1 MSRTN
6 LNYCNL
12 RKPSLACLFL
22 PDLSNPTMP
31 RDRSIRSILII
42 GSGPIIIGQACEFDY
57 AGSQASRSLRE
68 EGIEVILINSNPAT
82 IMTDKVTADHVYLRP
97 LEKKYIREI
106 LEKHHV
112 DAVLPTMGG
121 QTALN
126 LCIDCEK
133 AGIWEHY
140 GVKIIG
146 VDIKAIETTED
157 REKFRLKMLEL
168 GVGVCKGETA
178 TSFLQGKEIA
188 QEIGFP
194 LVIRPSFTLGGT
206 GGGFV
211 DNPEDFDEAL
221 NRGLHASPI
230 HEVLVEK
237 SIMGWKEY
245 ELELLRDGI
254 GNVIIICSI
263 ENFDPMGIHTG
274 DSITVAPAMTLP
286 DTVYQNMRDLAIKMM
301 NGIGKFAG
309 GCNVQFSVNPD
320 DDNQIIA
327 IEINPR
333 VSRSSALASKA
344 TGYPIAK
351 IAAKLAIGYNLD
363 ELSNAITGTT
373 TAYFEPALDY
383 VIVKIPRWNFD
394 KFHGA
399 NRQLGLQ
406 MKSVGEVMGIGRNF
420 QEALQKACQS
430 LEIRR
435 NGLGADG
442 KELTK
447 QADLLQSLEHPSWN
461 RLFHIYDAM
470 KLGISMKTISSLTK
484 IDKWFLEQIWD
495 LVEFEQELSK
505 FNLETIPASVMR
517 TAKEKG
523 YADRQIA
530 HLLDC
535 KESEVHKKRRD
546 MGINRVYKLVDTCAA
561 EFGAKTPYYY
571 STFDSENES
580 VSSKKKKVIVLGSGP
595 NRIGQGIEFDY
606 SCVHGIL
613 AAKECGYEAI
623 MINCN
628 PETVSTDFDIA
639 DKLYFEPVFWEHLW
653 DLIQHEKPEGVIV
666 QLGGQTALKL
676 AEKLHKYGVK
686 IMGTSFDALDLAE
699 DRGSFSTLL
708 KELNIPYPEFG
719 VATNAD
725 EAIEVSK
732 SIGFP
737 LLVRPSY
744 VLGGQS
750 MKIVINETEL
760 ENHILDIWKHLPENK
775 VLLDHFLDGA
785 IEAEADAICDGEDV
799 YIIGIMQ
806 HIEPAGIHSGDSYAV
821 LPPYNLGDFVMKQI
835 ENYTKR
841 IALALRTV
849 GLINIQ
855 FAIKND
861 KVYIIEANPR
871 ASRTVPFICKAYDEP
886 YVNYATKVMLGEKK
900 IKDFNFN
907 PVKKGYAIKV
917 PVFSFSK
924 FPEVNKELGP
934 EMKSTGEAIYFID
947 DLMDDYFLNIYSE
960 RNLYLSR

>member
-1 MSRTN
+1 
-6 LNYCNL
+6 
-12 RKPSLACLFL
+12 
-22 PDLSNPTMP
+22 MP
-31 RDRSIRSILII
+31 RDRSIRSVLII

-57 AGSQASRSLRE
+57 AGSQAARSLRE
-68 EGIEVILINSNPAT
+68 EGIEVVLINSNPAT
-82 IMTDKVTADHVYLRP
+82 IMTDKINADHVYLKP

-106 LEKHHV
+106 LEKHHI
-112 DAVLPTMGG
+112 DAVLPTVGG

-126 LCIDCEK
+126 LCIECEK
-133 AGIWEHY
+133 AGIWQHF
-140 GVKIIG
+140 GVRIIG
-146 VDIKAIETTED
+146 VDIEAIETTEN
-157 REKFRLKMLEL
+157 REKFRLKMNEL
-168 GVGVCKGETA
+168 GVGVCKGATA
-178 TSFLQGKEIA
+178 TSFLEGKEIA

-194 LVIRPSFTLGGT
+194 LVIRPSYTLGGT

-211 DNPEDFDEAL
+211 EKPEDFDAAL

-230 HEVLVEK
+230 HEVLVEQ
-237 SIMGWKEY
+237 SIMGWKEF
-245 ELELLRDGI
+245 ELELLRDGK

-286 DTVYQNMRDLAIKMM
+286 DTVYQHMRDLAVKMM

-320 DDNQIIA
+320 NDDQIIG

-351 IAAKLAIGYNLD
+351 IAAKLSIGYYLD
-363 ELSNAITGTT
+363 ELKNAITGTT

-383 VIVKIPRWNFD
+383 VVVKIPRWNFD
-394 KFHGA
+394 KFQGA
-399 NRQLGLQ
+399 DRKLGLQ

-447 QADLLQSLEHPSWN
+447 QADLLYSLEHPSWN

-470 KLGISMKTISSLTK
+470 KLGISMKTIQHLTK
-484 IDKWFLEQIWD
+484 IDIWFLEQIWELIELEKEIEKFD
-495 LVEFEQELSK
+495 LA
-505 FNLETIPASVMR
+505 TIPPVLLR
-517 TAKEKG
+517 RAKEKG

-530 HLLDC
+530 HLLRC
-535 KESEVHKKRRD
+535 LESEVHKKRREL
-546 MGINRVYKLVDTCAA
+546 GINRVYKLVDTCAA
-561 EFGAKTPYYY
+561 EFGAQTPYYY
-571 STFDSENES
+571 STFDAENES
-580 VSSKKKKVIVLGSGP
+580 IVSTKKKVIILGSGP

-606 SCVHGIL
+606 SCVHGVL
-613 AAKECGYEAI
+613 AAKECGYETI
-623 MINCN
+623 MLNCN

-653 DLIQHEKPEGVIV
+653 DIVQHEKPEGVIV

-686 IMGTSFDALDLAE
+686 IMGTSFQALDLAE

-708 KELNIPYPEFG
+708 KELNIPYPVFG
-719 VATNAD
+719 VARDAD
-725 EAIEVSK
+725 EALEVSK
-732 SIGFP
+732 TIGFP

-750 MKIVINETEL
+750 MKIVINEKEL

-841 IALALRTV
+841 IALALKTV
-849 GLINIQ
+849 GLINVQ

-900 IKDFNFN
+900 VKDFTFT
-907 PVKKGYAIKV
+907 PTKKGYAIKV
-917 PVFSFSK
+917 PVFSFNK

-947 DLMDDYFLNIYSE
+947 DLMDDYFMTIYAE

>member
-1 MSRTN
+1 
-6 LNYCNL
+6 
-12 RKPSLACLFL
+12 
-22 PDLSNPTMP
+22 MP

-82 IMTDKVTADHVYLRP
+82 IMTDKVTADHVYLKP

-157 REKFRLKMLEL
+157 REKFRLKMNEL
-168 GVGVCKGETA
+168 GVGVCKGATA
-178 TSFLQGKEIA
+178 TSFLEGKEIA

-194 LVIRPSFTLGGT
+194 LVIRPSYTLGGT

-211 DNPEDFDEAL
+211 EKPEDFDAAL

-230 HEVLVEK
+230 HEVLVEQ

-245 ELELLRDGI
+245 ELELLRDAV

-286 DTVYQNMRDLAIKMM
+286 DTVYQHMRDLAIRMM

-309 GCNVQFSVNPD
+309 GCNVQFAVNPD
-320 DDNQIIA
+320 NDAIVG

-363 ELSNAITGTT
+363 ELKNAITGTT

-394 KFHGA
+394 KFVGA
-399 NRQLGLQ
+399 DRRLGLQ
-406 MKSVGEVMGIGRNF
+406 MKSVGEAMGIGRNF

-447 QADLLQSLEHPSWN
+447 PAELLHSLEHPSWN
-461 RLFHIYDAM
+461 RLFHVYDAM
-470 KLGISMKTISSLTK
+470 KIGIPMKTILKLTK
-484 IDKWFLEQIWD
+484 IDKWFLEQIWE
-495 LVEFEQELSK
+495 LVEIEKEIGQYQLDTLPAEL
-505 FNLETIPASVMR
+505 MR
-517 TAKEKG
+517 KAKEKG

-530 HLLDC
+530 HILKCL
-535 KESEVHKKRRD
+535 ESQVHNKRKD
-546 MGINRVYKLVDTCAA
+546 MGINRVFKLVDTCAA
-561 EFGAKTPYYY
+561 EFEAKTPYYY
-571 STFDSENES
+571 STFDKENES
-580 VSSKKKKVIVLGSGP
+580 KVSDKKKVIVLGSGP

-606 SCVHGIL
+606 SCVHGVL
-613 AAKECGYEAI
+613 AAKECGYETI

-653 DLIQHEKPEGVIV
+653 DIIQHEKPEGVIV

-676 AEKLHKYGVK
+676 AEKLSKYGVK
-686 IMGTSFDALDLAE
+686 ILGTSYEALDLAE

-708 KELNIPYPEFG
+708 KDLNIPYPQFG
-719 VATNAD
+719 VATDAD

-732 SIGFP
+732 TIGFP

-821 LPPYNLGDFVMKQI
+821 LPPYNLGDLVMKQI
-835 ENYTKR
+835 ESHTKR
-841 IALALRTV
+841 IALALKTV

-907 PVKKGYAIKV
+907 PTKKGYAIKV

-947 DLMDDYFLNIYSE
+947 DLMDDYFMSIYSE

>member
-1 MSRTN
+1 
-6 LNYCNL
+6 
-12 RKPSLACLFL
+12 
-22 PDLSNPTMP
+22 MP

-57 AGSQASRSLRE
+57 AGSQAARSLRE
-68 EGIEVILINSNPAT
+68 EGIEVVLINSNPAT
-82 IMTDKVTADHVYLRP
+82 IMTDKVSADHVYLLP
-97 LEKKYIREI
+97 LEKKSIREI
-106 LEKHHV
+106 LEKHHI

-126 LCIDCEK
+126 LCIDCDK
-133 AGIWEHY
+133 AGIWQHY

-146 VDIKAIETTED
+146 VDINAIETTED

-168 GVGVCKGETA
+168 GVGVCKGATA
-178 TSFLQGKEIA
+178 TSFLEGKEIA

-211 DNPEDFDEAL
+211 NTPEEFDAAL

-237 SIMGWKEY
+237 SIVGWKEY
-245 ELELLRDGI
+245 ELELLRDGA

-286 DTVYQNMRDLAIKMM
+286 DTVYQRMRDLAIKMM

-320 DDNQIIA
+320 NDDIIG

-351 IAAKLAIGYNLD
+351 IAAKLSIGYNLD
-363 ELSNAITGTT
+363 ELKNAITGTT

-394 KFHGA
+394 KFPGA
-399 NRQLGLQ
+399 DRKLGLQ

-447 QADLLQSLEHPSWN
+447 QADLLYSLEHPSWN

-470 KLGISMKTISSLTK
+470 KLGISMKTIQKLTK
-484 IDKWFLEQIWD
+484 IDKWFLEQIWE
-495 LVEFEQELSK
+495 LIELENEIEKFEL
-505 FNLETIPASVMR
+505 NTIPVSLMR

-530 HLLDC
+530 HLIDC
-535 KESEVHKKRRD
+535 KESEVHKKRRE

-561 EFGAKTPYYY
+561 EFEAKTPYYY
-571 STFDSENES
+571 STFDKENES
-580 VSSKKKKVIVLGSGP
+580 IPSNRKKVIILGSGP

-606 SCVHGIL
+606 SCVHGVL
-613 AAKECGYEAI
+613 AAKEMGYETI

-653 DLIQHEKPEGVIV
+653 DIIQHEKPEGVIV

-686 IMGTSFDALDLAE
+686 IMGTSYEALDLAE
-699 DRGSFSTLL
+699 DRGSFSSLL
-708 KELNIPYPEFG
+708 KDLNIPYPEFG
-719 VATNAD
+719 VATDAD
-725 EAIEVSK
+725 EALEVSK
-732 SIGFP
+732 TIGFP

-750 MKIVINETEL
+750 MKIVINEKEL

-821 LPPYNLGDFVMKQI
+821 LPPYNLGDLVVKQI
-835 ENYTKR
+835 ETFTKR
-841 IALALRTV
+841 IALALKTV

-886 YVNYATKVMLGEKK
+886 YVNFATKVMLGEKK
-900 IKDFNFN
+900 VKDFNFN
-907 PVKKGYAIKV
+907 PKKKGYAIKV

-947 DLMDDYFLNIYSE
+947 DLMDDYFMNIYAE